1 MRKLKEQGRDMQTL
15 VDDSCIFIEVSR
27 STQAVTE
34 PTNYTKLSKKI
45 IRQSRRFSKLKPV

>member
-1 MRKLKEQGRDMQTL
+1 MA
-15 VDDSCIFIEVSR
+15 SR
-27 STQAVTE
+27 SGEAELAASWLGEAEPVTE